1 MVGFAVSSMFFHE
14 YPLEEI
20 FQYIR
25 EAGLD
30 SMEFWMETPAF
41 WLSGL
46 PEGELARCMRASP
59 ELASLTIHAP
69 ILDLNPTSVNPDIA
83 AISVGYATKA
93 IHLASRLGIDL
104 VTVHPGRRTAKR
116 PPGAPDFER
125 FAKYIRT
132 LEVASEETG
141 VRVAMENMEPKV
153 NSLLCT
159 PDDMQ
164 ELLDREPWL
173 WFTLDIS
180 HAMNSGITGVKGY
193 IDLCG
198 DRLVNVHVG
207 RAGGGKMHLPLL
219 EDHNMADILRA
230 LARIGYE
237 GNLTLE
243 LEDRNFSHDLSSE
256 EKIQLLSAERKFM
269 QQSFAS
275 STVL

>member
-1 MVGFAVSSMFFHE
+1 MVRFAVSSMFFHE

-20 FQYIR
+20 FQYIE

-30 SMEFWMETPAF
+30 SVEFWMETPSF
-41 WLSGL
+41 WLSGQ
-46 PEGELARCMRASP
+46 PEDELVRCMNAYP
-59 ELASLTIHAP
+59 NLTAPTLHAP

-83 AISVGYATKA
+83 EISVKYATKA
-93 IHLASRLGIDL
+93 IHLASRVGIDL

-125 FAKYIRT
+125 FHTYLET
-132 LEVASEETG
+132 LKRSASRTG
-141 VRVAMENMEPKV
+141 VRVAMENMEPRV

-159 PDDMQ
+159 PGDMR
-164 ELLDREPWL
+164 ELLDREPWI

-180 HAMNSGITGVKGY
+180 HAMASGAASVKQY
-193 IDLCG
+193 IDVCG
-198 DRLVNVHVG
+198 NRLVNAHVG
-207 RAGGGKMHLPLL
+207 RAGGGKMHLPLGKDP
-219 EDHNMADILRA
+219 EMAEILQY
-230 LARIGYE
+230 LAKSGYE

-256 EKIQLLSAERKFM
+256 EKILLLSTELEFM
-269 QQSFAS
+269 KECFVP